1 MALDISSSTL
11 GAAIGLR
18 QAQGQVDFG
27 VKTLNQTAQQQ
38 DQALATLLQGS
49 TGASPSG
56 GGNVTATRGQNLN
69 IVV

>member
-1 MALDISSSTL
+1 MALDVTSSSL

-18 QAQGQVDFG
+18 QAQGQADFG
-27 VKTLNQTAQQQ
+27 MKTLNQSAQQQ
-38 DQALATLLQGS
+38 QQAVTSLLQPAGS
-49 TGASPSG
+49 SS

>member
-27 VKTLNQTAQQQ
+27 VKALSQTAQQQ
-38 DQALATLLQGS
+38 DQAVATLLQGGS
-49 TGASPSG
+49 IGSSP

>member
-1 MALDISSSTL
+1 MALDVTSSTL

-18 QAQGQVDFG
+18 QAQGQADFG
-27 VKTLNQTAQQQ
+27 MKTLNQSAQQQ
-38 DQALATLLQGS
+38 QQAVTSLIQPA
-49 TGASPSG
+49 ANSG